1 MTSYFSFLFIE
12 GVGAEHLSDGFKRSS
27 KRKHELLKLVLILSC
42 QNTAYNYR
50 CLEVLTNC
58 SCSLVK
64 KTAYNRMEHN
74 AMIL

>member
-42 QNTAYNYR
+42 QKHS
-50 CLEVLTNC
+50 V
-58 SCSLVK
+58 
-64 KTAYNRMEHN
+64 
-74 AMIL
+74 